1 MCVPRAYSFPKELG
15 LVCDVK
21 SVIVEN
27 TYESDFCTVDD
38 KVDREV
44 DKSNTIA
51 RVLLSLNLEMGIL
64 C

>member
-21 SVIVEN
+21 LVLVEN

-38 KVDREV
+38 EVDRKLDEG
-44 DKSNTIA
+44 DTIA
-51 RVLLSLNLEMGIL
+51 RVLLSLNLDM
-64 C
+64 